1 MKIGLNDNTF
11 YIDTGDNV
19 ISIGTKLRSIEQM
32 KDKIGFKTNNGE
44 CYLDII
50 DNQIYLVLNLNNIY
64 KRELIMVIGKGDL

>member
-11 YIDTGDNV
+11 YINTGDNV
-19 ISIGTKLRSIEQM
+19 ISIDTKSQSIEQM

>member
-19 ISIGTKLRSIEQM
+19 ISIDTKLRSIEQM
-32 KDKIGFKTNNGE
+32 KDKIGFKTNGGE

-50 DNQIYLVLNLNNIY
+50 DNQIYLVLNLNNMH
-64 KRELIMVIGKGDL
+64 KRELIMVIGNDN

>member
-19 ISIGTKLRSIEQM
+19 ISIDTKLQSIEQM

-44 CYLDII
+44 CYLDIV
-50 DNQIYLVLNLNNIY
+50 DNQIYLVLNLNNMH
-64 KRELIMVIGKGDL
+64 KRELIMVIGNDN